1 MLILVFQ
8 LFSSFNYLNGYLVM
22 YRLDFEYLKDLP
34 VLVLDVN
41 EDFKNDRIK
50 QEGAIDKVRMVL
62 RTKDVIKE
70 LVPQKRKFVHPL
82 VDPRV

>member
-1 MLILVFQ
+1 MFQ
-8 LFSSFNYLNGYLVM
+8 LFSLFNILNGYLVI

-50 QEGAIDKVRMVL
+50 QEGVVDKVC
-62 RTKDVIKE
+62 IYGS
-70 LVPQKRKFVHPL
+70 
-82 VDPRV
+82 VDKCHH